1 MSNNLICFLS
11 PQCSHFVAFLEGRT
25 LTSRLLVNL
34 FLLHSLSLTHSLTHS
49 SSNQSR
55 HIKLIMF
62 SKSQASL
69 LLFLFTVLGS
79 TLKIL
84 WDFFEDRSPQSLD
97 SQAQCAVYLAP
108 SSIQAQ
114 GKGVFAGRDFNA
126 REVFGPSTAVV
137 HMNEEHIR

>member
-1 MSNNLICFLS
+1 
-11 PQCSHFVAFLEGRT
+11 
-25 LTSRLLVNL
+25 
-34 FLLHSLSLTHSLTHS
+34 
-49 SSNQSR
+49 
-55 HIKLIMF
+55 MF

-84 WDFFEDRSPQSLD
+84 WDNFLKDRSPQSLD
-97 SQAQCAVYLAP
+97 SHAQCAVYLAP